1 MKLAT
6 VVTAM
11 TLAYWGLL
19 FTLTHIPATQIP
31 ELGASDKLLHFVAY
45 FVLAVGV
52 GAHLLVTKRWNR
64 FTLSIAM
71 LVLMVFAGF
80 DELTQL
86 LVGRTAEWK
95 DWGADLIGII
105 AGTISFAVL
114 INLLQRQKTIQALLE
129 PETLTSFTGDPNQ
142 DITNE

>member
-86 LVGRTAEWK
+86 LVGR
-95 DWGADLIGII
+95 
-105 AGTISFAVL
+105 
-114 INLLQRQKTIQALLE
+114 
-129 PETLTSFTGDPNQ
+129 
-142 DITNE
+142 